1 MVSVV
6 EPSTPGRPRD
16 TSIEDRVTLAAV
28 ELFGERGWAGF
39 TLGQVAARAGVGKA
53 ALYLRWDSKEGLL
66 ADTLARRIGV
76 IEAVDTGSIRGDL
89 VALAVQLL
97 DLYFGHAGR
106 AVVRLEIDTL
116 GDESLREVVRT
127 LRRAQ
132 IRAARAVV
140 ERAVRRGE
148 LPASTPVEVLLNA
161 VCGGAINHVLTTPPS
176 GREAAARDAAGFA
189 GALVDLV
196 LR

>member
-6 EPSTPGRPRD
+6 EPAPPGRPRD

-53 ALYLRWDSKEGLL
+53 ALYLRWDSKERLL
-66 ADTLARRIGV
+66 ADTLARRVGV

-97 DLYFGHAGR
+97 DLYFGAAGR

-116 GDESLREVVRT
+116 EDGGLHDVVRG
-127 LRRAQ
+127 LRRSQ

-140 ERAVRRGE
+140 ERAVQRGE
-148 LPASTPVEVLLNA
+148 LPPGTPVEVLLNA
-161 VCGGAINHVLTTPPS
+161 VCGGAINHVLTTPHRQ
-176 GREAAARDAAGFA
+176 REAAAREAPVFA
-189 GALVDLV
+189 EALVDLV